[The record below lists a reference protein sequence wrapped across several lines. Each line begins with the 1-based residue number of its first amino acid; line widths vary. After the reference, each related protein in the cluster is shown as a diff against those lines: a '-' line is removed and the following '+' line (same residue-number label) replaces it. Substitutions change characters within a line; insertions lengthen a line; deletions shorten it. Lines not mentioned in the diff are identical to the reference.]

1 MLESLLALTF
11 VLQAAAPDTLPPEA
25 EPAPSKVVLRLQ
37 EVVVRATPLHDML
50 SSQSAQLVSREAL
63 RLQPVSN
70 LGEALALKAGVV
82 ARGEDLHVRGG
93 RRGDLRVTLRGIT
106 LNEALR
112 TRPMEVPLL
121 AIESVELLDGGLD
134 AEHGGA
140 LAGVAQIRTVNPG
153 TRPHFMARWESDG
166 GWSNEFV
173 QATAYQRAT
182 ALLSAP
188 IGLGLGAVVSAD
200 VLGDDTY
207 LPALRERPNW
217 NSWRADNRLLGFFK
231 LAPISGAGG
240 VALEVLASRRVAR
253 PYNPMWS
260 LDGYTIPATGVF
272 GSEGPA
278 FSEDPLPGYN
288 RYRAAEHAVMADES
302 RAAVVLSTQRTRGA
316 GRLRG
321 AAGWVEMRH
330 LGSVGGLDDEA
341 YLDPTRSPIF
351 GRPESSVN
359 DPFFVYQGDEPF
371 FHRSGASTLS
381 GRGDYDA
388 SFASGSRYGFGAG
401 MNYDHVTYRELDLTT
416 LHTGLDSL
424 RTFEAF
430 APGGF
435 AYAQGRW
442 VREGLVLNGG
452 LRLEAFTAGPQAED
466 QSLGAPAR
474 MQWTL
479 SPRLGIA
486 YPVSTRD
493 VVSLS
498 YIRVQQDPGRAYL
511 YDSRRFIS
519 QRQPMGNVRLVPTTM
534 ISYQVALKHLFDEGR
549 ALQAAVFYRDL
560 FGQIGTRE
568 YKEGFNSL
576 PRYENA
582 DKGNAQG
589 FELGLI
595 LPAGERARLEAQY
608 TFMHAVGTQSLEEGI
623 VYGGRRTPRTES
635 LGDYPLDWDVRHS
648 LALTASWQHEP
659 RIPDRPPRGPI
670 ELLLRGLRGPFSA
683 AWNTR
688 FATGMPWT
696 ATPRAGLSDPGLIN
710 QERFSWQEQTSLGLR
725 WTPLLTGRRLT
736 LGLEVRNLFDFR
748 SDRVATLSGYP
759 HPVINTTY
767 DDYGAFRGETGW
779 GGGAYWDA
787 VDRGI
792 PDAWVRVHDPRLLN
806 APRLVRFSLGTD
818 W

>member
-11 VLQAAAPDTLPPEA
+11 ALQTAAADTLTPEA
-25 EPAPSKVVLRLQ
+25 EPSPPRVVLRLR
-37 EVVVRATPLHDML
+37 EVVVRANPLHDML
-50 SSQSAQLVSREAL
+50 SSQSVQLVGRDAL
-63 RLQPVSN
+63 RLQPVSG
-70 LGEALALKAGVV
+70 LTEVLALQAGVV

-93 RRGDLRVTLRGIT
+93 RRGDLRIALRGIP

-112 TRPMEVPLL
+112 ARPMEVPLL
-121 AIESVELLDGGLD
+121 AIESIELLDGGLD

-140 LAGVAQIRTVNPG
+140 VAGVAQIRTVSASP
-153 TRPHFMARWESDG
+153 RPQFIARWEGDAD
-166 GWSNEFV
+166 WSNDFT
-173 QATAYQRAT
+173 QATGYHRAT

-200 VLGDDTY
+200 VLADDTY
-207 LPALRERPNW
+207 VPALRERPQW

-231 LAPISGAGG
+231 LAPLTGMDGA
-240 VALEVLASRRVAR
+240 ALEVLASRRVQR

-260 LDGYTIPATGVF
+260 LDGYTNPSTGVF

-278 FSEDPLPGYN
+278 FSEEPLPGYN
-288 RYRAAEHAVMADES
+288 RYRAAEHALMTDES
-302 RAAVVLSTQRTRGA
+302 RAAVVLSAQGPLGA

-321 AAGWVEMRH
+321 AAGWVEMRR
-330 LGSVGGLDDEA
+330 LGSVGGGDDES
-341 YLDPTRSPIF
+341 YLDPTRSPVF

-371 FHRSGASTLS
+371 FHRSQARTLS

-388 SFASGSRYGFGAG
+388 TFASGSRYGFGAG
-401 MNYDHVTYRELDLTT
+401 LSYDHVTFRELDLTT
-416 LHTGLDSL
+416 LHTGFDSL

-430 APGGF
+430 APGAF

-452 LRLEAFTAGPQAED
+452 LRLEAFTAGPQSED
-466 QSLGAPAR
+466 QSLGVPAR
-474 MQWTL
+474 TLWTL

-498 YIRVQQDPGRAYL
+498 YTRVQQDPGRAYL
-511 YDSRRFIS
+511 YDNRRFIT
-519 QRQPMGNVRLVPTTM
+519 QRQPMGNVTLVPTTM
-534 ISYQVALKHLFDEGR
+534 ISYQVALKHLFDNGR

-560 FGQIGTRE
+560 YGQIGARE
-568 YKEGFNSL
+568 HREGFINF

-589 FELGLI
+589 FELGLV
-595 LPAGERARLEAQY
+595 LPAGERTRLEAQY

-623 VYGGRRTPRTES
+623 PYGGRQTPRTES

-648 LALTASWQHEP
+648 LALTAIWQHEP
-659 RIPDRPPRGPI
+659 KTPDRPARGPI

-683 AWNTR
+683 AMNTR

-696 ATPRAGLSDPGLIN
+696 ATPRAGLSDPALTN

-736 LGLEVRNLFDFR
+736 LGLEIRNLFDFR

-759 HPVINTTY
+759 HPLINTTY
-767 DDYGAFRGETGW
+767 DDYGSFRGETGL

-787 VDRGI
+787 DDRGI

-806 APRLVRFSLGTD
+806 APRLIRFSLGTD